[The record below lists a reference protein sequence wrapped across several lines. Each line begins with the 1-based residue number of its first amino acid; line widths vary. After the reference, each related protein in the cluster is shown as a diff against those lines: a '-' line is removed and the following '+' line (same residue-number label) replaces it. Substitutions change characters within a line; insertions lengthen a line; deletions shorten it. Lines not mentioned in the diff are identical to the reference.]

1 MTCRRR
7 PSWASARDAAG
18 RGSHT
23 PAQRAVHGR
32 LFALGERFQHPVRD
46 VDARIPIDRVL
57 DDQIEPLGFGDL
69 PDHAVGPFHQPLYL
83 LIAPDGEVLAKFPL
97 HALEL
102 HAAARQLLL
111 LRPAVALGHGHRV
124 PIELALEL
132 LDLGLAALKLL
143 LPRRELLLQL
153 LARALGRGGFA
164 ADALDVDETDLELR
178 RPGGTQAAK
187 RKQQYDGPRKY
198 MIQCALLAVYSG
210 QPPARP
216 RPQNIPPMVNWN
228 CCIWSP
234 GSLRIGL
241 ATLIFSGP
249 IGDTHNSARPVETRS
264 RFKSIVSPT
273 TPESTN
279 ALSLTDRSF
288 CRPGN
293 GNSSSVFIC

>member
-1 MTCRRR
+1 M
-7 PSWASARDAAG
+7 
-18 RGSHT
+18 
-23 PAQRAVHGR
+23 
-32 LFALGERFQHPVRD
+32 VRSS
-46 VDARIPIDRVL
+46 RNSRCM
-57 DDQIEPLGFGDL
+57 
-69 PDHAVGPFHQPLYL
+69 
-83 LIAPDGEVLAKFPL
+83 
-97 HALEL
+97 
-102 HAAARQLLL
+102 RWNST
-111 LRPAVALGHGHRV
+111 
-124 PIELALEL
+124 
-132 LDLGLAALKLL
+132 
-143 LPRRELLLQL
+143 LPR
-153 LARALGRGGFA
+153 ASSCSFGRRGFA

-178 RPGGTQAAK
+178 RPGGTQAAQ

-198 MIQCALLAVYSG
+198 MLQCALLAVYSG

-234 GSLRIGL
+234 GSLRIGYPK
-241 ATLIFSGP
+241 LIFSGP

-264 RFKSIVSPT
+264 RLKSIVSPT